1 MANQR
6 VAGVAYLKVTHATG
20 TQQIAVRGKLKVAP
34 TPTEKEG
41 LAGQDGVHGYK
52 EMPKVPFMELDI
64 TNGRDFDPRVLDSAT
79 DITATA
85 ELANG
90 QVWVGVEGWRAG
102 VSEIDAEEGSIQ
114 LKLEF
119 TRITLLSTASAGA

>member
-1 MANQR
+1 MASQR
-6 VAGVAYLKVTHATG
+6 IAGVLYIKVTSAAG
-20 TQQIAVRGKLKVAP
+20 TQQLAVRGKWKIVP

-41 LAGQDGVHGYK
+41 IAGLDGVHGYK
-52 EMPKVPFMELDI
+52 ETPKVPSMEGDI
-64 TNGRDFDPRVLDSAT
+64 TNGRDFDPRVLDAAD

-90 QVWVGVEGWRAG
+90 QVWVGVQGWRAG
-102 VSEIDAEEGSIQ
+102 VSEIDAEEGSIP

-119 TRITLLSTASAGA
+119 MSVDMISSAAP

>member
-1 MANQR
+1 MASQR
-6 VAGVAYLKVTHATG
+6 IAGIVYVKVTSPAG
-20 TQQIAVRGKLKVAP
+20 TQQLEIRGKWKVVP

-41 LAGQDGVHGYK
+41 IAGQDGVHGYK
-52 EMPKVPFMELDI
+52 EMPKVPFMEGDV
-64 TNGRDFDPRVLDSAT
+64 TNGRSFDPRVLDGAD

-90 QVWVGVEGWRAG
+90 QVWVGVSGWRAG
-102 VSEIDAEEGSIQ
+102 VSEIDTEEGSIP

-119 TRITLLSTASAGA
+119 LKIDLLTQAAA